1 VLAWLEF
8 AAILLGVA
16 GAGFGVAAVA
26 RSLRE
31 RCPACRAKALATTD
45 LRKCTG
51 TDERGERIGWYE
63 TDYTC
68 ARCGAEFS
76 QRVQDG
82 LVPRELWNQGARVPP
97 PAAEVRSPR

>member
-1 VLAWLEF
+1 MAYVELVL
-8 AAILLGVA
+8 LLIAVG

-31 RCPACRAKALATTD
+31 RCPACQAKALDTTD
-45 LRKCTG
+45 LRKCSG
-51 TDERGERIGWYE
+51 LDERGERTGWYE
-63 TDYTC
+63 TDYRCT
-68 ARCGAEFS
+68 RCGAEFS

-97 PAAEVRSPR
+97 APAEVRSPR